1 MLFFF
6 LGVARNSIF
15 LEPHVGFIYTWGLA
29 LYNLR
34 VGILHSLH
42 INFWYG
48 DVILEDKFKYGVLLS
63 VHAGTELGKIIGG
76 AQKFFVP

>member
-15 LEPHVGFIYTWGLA
+15 LEPHVGFIYTWDLA

-42 INFWYG
+42 I
-48 DVILEDKFKYGVLLS
+48 KFKNGQLYIS
-63 VHAGTELGKIIGG
+63 PIGTFGIW
-76 AQKFFVP
+76 